1 MDSLVPIVIVALFLA
16 AIVLF
21 AIGVAMAGFV
31 QYRLSGLLS
40 PGGRVALVLIVV
52 GTGALLSIA
61 LTTRTLDDAQRDLSS
76 FIAYEDLA
84 KGFAAS
90 RWLNLLLVFTALVE
104 AIRGHLAARMSP
116 LADPARAVLWTLLAY
131 YIGVFA
137 VQTLA
142 SEHTALPYKDLYLP
156 IVLAAIFYQRVERLD
171 VVLAAARWVLFV
183 LLAGSLAAAVVAPDF
198 VLHRPEPGMI
208 PGIDWRLY
216 GLTAHANTIGP
227 AALLAIVIE
236 VYSPSRSRHV
246 RVALL
251 AAAGTVLLLAQ
262 SRTAWAAALA
272 IVFLVFVPLA
282 LKPATVPGDRPVAFR
297 RASITL
303 VICMVIAIGL
313 VVGMSAFGFGET
325 LARKLELNT
334 LNGRLVI
341 WDITLQ
347 AWKENPLFGYGA
359 EIWGS
364 DRQWRFHMLHVGHA
378 HNQIVQTLGESGLAG
393 LALLCVYVGLLLRV
407 ALVRFGQSRG
417 LVLAL
422 LIILFARFVTEAPM
436 RAEGPL
442 SWSAFLH
449 ILVVVVAC
457 HALRQPSKAVA
468 PRFATVRDA
477 RVRAAA
483 NASKLVRFS

>member
-1 MDSLVPIVIVALFLA
+1 MDSLFPIVIAGLFLA
-16 AIVLF
+16 AIVVF
-21 AIGVAMAGFV
+21 AIGVAVAGFV
-31 QYRLSGLLS
+31 QYRLSGLLL
-40 PGGRVALVLIVV
+40 PEARVALVLVVV

-61 LTTRTLDDAQRDLSS
+61 LTTRTLDDAQRDLAS

-90 RWLNLLLVFTALVE
+90 RWLNLLLVGTALVE
-104 AIRGHLAARMSP
+104 AVRGHLAARTTP
-116 LADPARAVLWTLLAY
+116 RADPARPVLWTLLAFY
-131 YIGVFA
+131 LGVFA

-142 SEHTALPYKDLYLP
+142 SEHTAWPYKDLYLP
-156 IVLAAIFYQRVERLD
+156 VVLAAIFYQRVERLD
-171 VVLAAARWVLFV
+171 VVLAAARWVLFT
-183 LLAGSLAAAVVAPDF
+183 LLAGSLIAAVVAPDF

-236 VYSPSRSRHV
+236 VYSPSRFRHM

-251 AAAGTVLLLAQ
+251 GCAGAVLLLAQ
-262 SRTAWAAALA
+262 SRTAWAAAFA
-272 IVFLVFVPLA
+272 IVFFVFVPLA
-282 LKPATVPGDRPVAFR
+282 LRPATVPADRHVAFR
-297 RASITL
+297 RASATL
-303 VICMVIAIGL
+303 VACMVVAIAL

-347 AWKENPLFGYGA
+347 AWNENPIFGYGA
-359 EIWGS
+359 DIWGT
-364 DRQWRFHMLHVGHA
+364 DRRWRFHMLHVGHA
-378 HNQIVQTLGESGLAG
+378 HNQVVQTLGESGIAG
-393 LALLCVYVGLLLRV
+393 LALLCVYVGLLFRV
-407 ALVRFGQSRG
+407 ALIRFAQSRG

-449 ILVVVVAC
+449 ILVVAAAC
-457 HALRQPSKAVA
+457 HALRQARNAPAAQFETLKDAQRSTPSN
-468 PRFATVRDA
+468 AT
-477 RVRAAA
+477 
-483 NASKLVRFS
+483 KLMRFS